1 MVWLELAAVV
11 EEAAVVAV
19 VVGAETVASG
29 TAVACVAS
37 WPFAVAAS

>member
-1 MVWLELAAVV
+1 VVWLELAAVV
-11 EEAAVVAV
+11 EEAAAVA
-19 VVGAETVASG
+19 VGAETVASG